1 MELENG
7 QIFRGIEM
15 LKELSV
21 KEFFMFFVYL
31 SLIFLVK
38 LAIEWILKMILKRT
52 AYKKRFIPIIEAI
65 LNWLAF
71 YSSIILFLFYF
82 WKEKWLTHPFYE
94 TDGVEVTVFLIVVVI
109 MIVTFASRII
119 KTFNRHVMPYIYEQ
133 FDIDVGL
140 SFTINR
146 LIYYTVMFLALA
158 LSFTTV
164 GLDLTALGVVFS
176 VLGIGIGFGVRNI
189 AANFVSGI
197 IILFERPM
205 EVGEMVEIDN
215 KIGKIKRIKLRSTV
229 VETLKDGTMVVPNQ
243 YFIEQIVKNR
253 SSAELFARVEVS
265 VAYGSDTA
273 KVEKL
278 ICEAA
283 EQEITA
289 MDGVPEQQKPDVR
302 FISFRNSALDFQV
315 EVHVT
320 NVQMKEQLES
330 RLRHA
335 IAGLLFKNDVEL
347 AAAQPPRNT

>member
-1 MELENG
+1 MDNNQLFN
-7 QIFRGIEM
+7 GIEI

-31 SLIFLVK
+31 SLIFIIK
-38 LAIEWILKMILKRT
+38 LTLEWIFKFILKRT
-52 AYKKRFIPIIEAI
+52 RYKERVIPIIEAI

-82 WKEKWLTHPFYE
+82 WKESWLTYPFYE
-94 TDGVEVTVFLIVVVI
+94 TEGVQVTVFLIVVVI
-109 MIVTFASRII
+109 MIVTFASRIT
-119 KTFNRHVMPYIYEQ
+119 KTFNQHVMPFIYEQ
-133 FDIDVGL
+133 FDINIGL

-205 EVGEMVEIDN
+205 EVGEMVEIDK
-215 KIGKIKRIKLRSTV
+215 KIGKITRIKLRSTV
-229 VETLKDGTMVVPNQ
+229 VETLKDGTLVVPNQ

-253 SSAELFARVEVS
+253 SSAELFARVQVS
-265 VAYGSDTA
+265 VAYGSDTS
-273 KVEKL
+273 KVERL
-278 ICEAA
+278 IFKAA
-283 EQEITA
+283 EQEIPA
-289 MDGVPEQQKPDVR
+289 MKGVPIDQQPDVR
-302 FISFRNSALDFQV
+302 FIGFRNSALDFQV
-315 EVHVT
+315 EVHVV

-335 IAGLLFKNDVEL
+335 IAKLFFENDIEL
-347 AAAQPPRNT
+347 AKAHSPADE

>member
-1 MELENG
+1 MDNSQLFNG
-7 QIFRGIEM
+7 IDV
-15 LKELSV
+15 LKDLSV
-21 KEFFMFFVYL
+21 REFFMFFIYL
-31 SLIFLVK
+31 SLIFVIK
-38 LAIEWILKMILKRT
+38 LTIEWVFKFILKHTRYRERVLPM
-52 AYKKRFIPIIEAI
+52 IEAI

-82 WKEKWLTHPFYE
+82 WKESWLTYAFYE
-94 TDGVEVTVFLIVVVI
+94 TDGVEVSVFLIVVVV

-119 KTFNRHVMPYIYEQ
+119 KTFNRHVMPFIYEQ

-205 EVGEMVEIDN
+205 EVGEMVEIDK
-215 KIGKIKRIKLRSTV
+215 KIGKITRIKLRSTV

-278 ICEAA
+278 ILEAA
-283 EQEITA
+283 EQEIPA
-289 MDGVPEQQKPDVR
+289 MKGVPLNQQPDVR
-302 FISFRNSALDFQV
+302 FIGFRNSALDFQV
-315 EVHVT
+315 EVHVVD
-320 NVQMKEQLES
+320 VQMKEQLES

-335 IAGLLFKNDVEL
+335 IAKLFFDNDIEL
-347 AAAQPPRNT
+347 AKADAPAND

>member
-1 MELENG
+1 MENG
-7 QIFRGIEM
+7 QIFRGVEM

-21 KEFFMFFVYL
+21 EEFFMFFVYL
-31 SLIFLVK
+31 SLIFVIK
-38 LAIEWILKMILKRT
+38 LAIEWTLKMILKRT
-52 AYKKRFIPIIEAI
+52 PYKKRFIPIVEAI

-119 KTFNRHVMPYIYEQ
+119 KTFTRHVMPYIYEQ
-133 FDIDVGL
+133 FDVDVGL

-164 GLDLTALGVVFS
+164 GLDLTAIGVVFS

-273 KVEKL
+273 KVEAL
-278 ICEAA
+278 INEAA
-283 EQEITA
+283 VKELTA
-289 MDGVPEQQKPDVR
+289 MEGVPDNQLPDVR
-302 FISFRNSALDFQV
+302 FIGFRNSALDFQV

-320 NVQMKEQLES
+320 DVQMKEQLES
-330 RLRHA
+330 RIRHE
-335 IAGLLFKNDVEL
+335 IAGLFFKNDVKL
-347 AAAQPPRNT
+347 ATAQPPSNT

>member
-1 MELENG
+1 METG
-7 QIFRGIEM
+7 QLFRGIEV

-31 SLIFLVK
+31 SLIFVVK
-38 LAIEWILKMILKRT
+38 ITIEGTLKFVLRQTNLKN
-52 AYKKRFIPIIEAI
+52 RFFPIIETI

-82 WKEKWLTHPFYE
+82 WKEKWLTTPFYE
-94 TDGVEVTVFLIVVVI
+94 TDGVQVTVFLIVVVI

-119 KTFNRHVMPYIYEQ
+119 KTFNQHVMPYIYEQ
-133 FDIDVGL
+133 FDIDAGL

-158 LSFTTV
+158 LSFTSV

-205 EVGEMVEIDN
+205 EVGEMVEIDK
-215 KIGKIKRIKLRSTV
+215 KIGRITRIKLRSTV
-229 VETLKDGTMVVPNQ
+229 VETLKDGTLVVPNQ

-265 VAYGSDTA
+265 VAYGSVTE
-273 KVEKL
+273 KVEEL
-278 ICEAA
+278 MNRAA
-283 EQEITA
+283 LKEIAA
-289 MDGVPEQQKPDVR
+289 MEGVPASQEPDVR
-302 FISFRNSALDFQV
+302 FIRFRNSALDFQV
-315 EVHVT
+315 EVHVVD
-320 NVQMKEQLES
+320 VQMKEQLES
-330 RLRHA
+330 RIRHA
-335 IAGLLFKNDVEL
+335 IAKLFYESGIEL
-347 AAAQPPRNT
+347 AAAQPPVNE

>member
-1 MELENG
+1 MKNG
-7 QIFRGIEM
+7 QLFSGIEI
-15 LKELSV
+15 LKDLSV

-31 SLIFLVK
+31 SLIFVIK

-52 AYKKRFIPIIEAI
+52 QYKKKFIPIVEVI

-71 YSSIILFLFYF
+71 YGSILLFLFYF
-82 WKEKWLTHPFYE
+82 WKEKWLTYPFYA
-94 TDGVEVTVFLIVVVI
+94 TNDVEVTVFLIVVVI

-119 KTFNRHVMPYIYEQ
+119 KTFNQHVMPFIYEQ
-133 FDIDVGL
+133 FDIGIGL

-205 EVGEMVEIDN
+205 EVGEMVEIDK
-215 KIGKIKRIKLRSTV
+215 KIGKITRIKLRSTV
-229 VETLKDGTMVVPNQ
+229 IETLKDGTMVVPNQ

-273 KVEKL
+273 KVENL
-278 ICEAA
+278 LCEAA
-283 EQEITA
+283 NIEIPA
-289 MDGVPEQQKPDVR
+289 MKGVPLDQQPDVR
-302 FISFRNSALDFQV
+302 FIRFRDSALDFQV
-315 EVHVT
+315 EVHVVD
-320 NVQMKEQLES
+320 VQMKEQLES
-330 RLRHA
+330 RLRHS
-335 IAGLLFKNDVEL
+335 IAKLFFTNGIEL
-347 AAAQPPRNT
+347 AKAHLSLNE

>member
-1 MELENG
+1 MDYG
-7 QIFRGIEM
+7 QVFTDIEM

-21 KEFFMFFVYL
+21 REFLMFFVYL
-31 SLIFLVK
+31 SLIFVIK
-38 LAIEWILKMILKRT
+38 LSIEWSVKMVLKRT
-52 AYKKRFIPIIEAI
+52 PSNKRFIPIIEAI

-82 WKEKWLTHPFYE
+82 WKEEWLTYPFYE
-94 TDGVEVTVFLIVVVI
+94 TDGVQVTIFLIVVVI

-119 KTFNRHVMPYIYEQ
+119 KTFNRHVMPIIYEQ
-133 FDIDVGL
+133 FDVDVGL

-229 VETLKDGTMVVPNQ
+229 VETLKDGTLVVPNQ

-273 KVEKL
+273 KVEEL
-278 ICEAA
+278 ITKSAVN
-283 EQEITA
+283 EIAA
-289 MDGVPEQQKPDVR
+289 MDGVPEDQQPDVR
-302 FISFRNSALDFQV
+302 FIAFRNSALDFQV

-320 NVQMKEQLES
+320 DVQMKEQLES
-330 RLRHA
+330 RMRHA
-335 IAGLLFKNDVEL
+335 IAASLFENGVKL
-347 AAAQPPRNT
+347 ATAQPVKDT

>member
-1 MELENG
+1 MENG
-7 QIFRGIEM
+7 QIFRGVEL

-21 KEFFMFFVYL
+21 QEFFMFFVYL
-31 SLIFLVK
+31 SLIFVIK
-38 LAIEWILKMILKRT
+38 LAIEWILKLILKRT
-52 AYKKRFIPIIEAI
+52 AYKKRFIPIVEAI

-82 WKEKWLTHPFYE
+82 WKERWLTYPFYE
-94 TDGVEVTVFLIVVVI
+94 TDGVQVTVFLIVVVI

-119 KTFNRHVMPYIYEQ
+119 KTFNRHVMPFIYEQ

-229 VETLKDGTMVVPNQ
+229 VETLKDGTLVVPNQ

-265 VAYGSDTA
+265 VKYGSDTA
-273 KVEKL
+273 RVEQL
-278 ICEAA
+278 ICDAA
-283 EQEITA
+283 EKEIA
-289 MDGVPEQQKPDVR
+289 EMAGVPEDQQPDVR
-302 FISFRNSALDFQV
+302 FIGFRNSALDFQV

-330 RLRHA
+330 RIRHA
-335 IAGLLFKNDVEL
+335 IAGLFFENGIEL
-347 AAAQPPRNT
+347 GIQPPANN

>member
-1 MELENG
+1 MDNNQLFN
-7 QIFRGIEM
+7 GIEV

-31 SLIFLVK
+31 ALIFIVK
-38 LAIEWILKMILKRT
+38 LTLEWTLKFILKRT
-52 AYKKRFIPIIEAI
+52 RYKDRFLPIIEAV

-71 YSSIILFLFYF
+71 YGSIILFLFYF
-82 WKEKWLTHPFYE
+82 WKESWLTYPFYE
-94 TDGVEVTVFLIVVVI
+94 TEGVQVTVFLIVVVI
-109 MIVTFASRII
+109 MIVTFASRIT
-119 KTFNRHVMPYIYEQ
+119 KKFNQHVMPFVYEQ
-133 FDIDVGL
+133 FDINVGL

-205 EVGEMVEIDN
+205 EVGEMVEIDK
-215 KIGKIKRIKLRSTV
+215 KIGKITRIKLRSTV
-229 VETLKDGTMVVPNQ
+229 VETLKDGTLVVPNQ

-253 SSAELFARVEVS
+253 SSAELFARVQVS

-273 KVEKL
+273 KVERL
-278 ICEAA
+278 ILEAA
-283 EQEITA
+283 EQEIPA
-289 MDGVPEQQKPDVR
+289 MKGVPLDQQPDVR
-302 FISFRNSALDFQV
+302 FIGFRNSALDFQV
-315 EVHVT
+315 EVHVVD
-320 NVQMKEQLES
+320 VQMKEQLES

-335 IAGLLFKNDVEL
+335 IAKLFFENDIEL
-347 AAAQPPRNT
+347 AKAHSPANE

>member
-1 MELENG
+1 MNVDTN
-7 QIFRGIEM
+7 QIFSGIEI
-15 LKELSV
+15 LKDLSV
-21 KEFFMFFVYL
+21 REFFMFFVYL
-31 SLIFLVK
+31 SLIFIIK
-38 LAIEWILKMILKRT
+38 LAIEWIVKTVLKRT
-52 AYKKRFIPIIEAI
+52 SYKKRFIPIFEAI

-71 YSSIILFLFYF
+71 YSSILLFLFYF
-82 WKEKWLTHPFYE
+82 WKESWLTHPFYE

-119 KTFNRHVMPYIYEQ
+119 KTFNKHVMPFIYEQ
-133 FDIDVGL
+133 FDVDIGL

-229 VETLKDGTMVVPNQ
+229 VETLKDGTLVVPNQ

-273 KVEKL
+273 KVETL
-278 ICEAA
+278 ICDAA
-283 EQEITA
+283 ETEIAA
-289 MDGVPEQQKPDVR
+289 MKGVPVDQHPDVR
-302 FISFRNSALDFQV
+302 FIGFRNSALDFQV

-320 NVQMKEQLES
+320 DVQMKEQLES

-335 IAGLLFKNDVEL
+335 IAGLFFKNNIEL
-347 AAAQPPRNT
+347 AVNPAANK